1 MKRKQQTWFAMVG
14 VGMVT
19 LACSLSTL
27 TWITPTPVDQIG
39 TIVAA
44 TMQALTVIPSQ
55 SVSTP
60 ISSQAGG
67 TPVSSEN
74 VSFVIPSGLASGAN
88 PVKMV
93 SVDTNSGAPWEIA
106 PTHLRFTLTGYQLE
120 GKFHE
125 PAIYV
130 YPADEYAKVN
140 SNAASQIESL
150 KRIRAGAPI
159 LKETMPRVPWFNAD
173 LVIVANVKVIPFQ
186 NGSGVRTLTEYA
198 QYLAPINNHE
208 LIYQFQGLTDDDKY
222 YFFAIL
228 PITAP
233 ILAEDEKPDSPV
245 PPGGVPIPT
254 DTGPNDVYYV
264 SVTQKLN
271 GLSPENYTPSLNA
284 LDALIQS
291 ILIKTP

>member
-1 MKRKQQTWFAMVG
+1 MVG

-19 LACSLSTL
+19 LACSLPAL
-27 TWITPTPVDQIG
+27 TPATPTPVDQIG
-39 TIVAA
+39 TIVAS
-44 TMQALTVIPSQ
+44 TMQALTAAPNE

-60 ISSQAGG
+60 FPNQAGG
-67 TPVSSEN
+67 SPVSYEN
-74 VSFVIPSGLASGAN
+74 VSFVIPNGLASGAN
-88 PVKMV
+88 PEKMV
-93 SVDTNSGAPWEIA
+93 SVDTNSVAPWEIA
-106 PTHLRFTLTGYQLE
+106 PTHLRFILTGYPLQ

-130 YPADEYAKVN
+130 YPAIEYAKLN

-150 KRIRAGAPI
+150 KRIRVGAPI

-173 LVIVANVKVIPFQ
+173 LVMAANVKLIPFQ
-186 NGSGVRTLTEYA
+186 NGRGVRTLTEYA

-208 LIYQFQGLTDDDKY
+208 LIYQFQGLTDDDQY

-228 PITAP
+228 PIIAP

-254 DTGPNDVYYV
+254 DTGPNEVYYV

-271 GLSPENYTPSLNA
+271 ALSAENYTPSLNA